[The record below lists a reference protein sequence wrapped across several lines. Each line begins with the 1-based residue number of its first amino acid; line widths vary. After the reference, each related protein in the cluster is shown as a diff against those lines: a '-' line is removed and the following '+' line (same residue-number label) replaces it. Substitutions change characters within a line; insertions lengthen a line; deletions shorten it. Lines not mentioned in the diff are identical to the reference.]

1 MMMTNTYEWECR
13 YLTAAAICLKILI
26 RLLNSYLSSILVCIL
41 SIFSPYLLT
50 PILFILRLWNRHF
63 LMTSAKVHDTLSI
76 TMKNEGEPGSPP
88 VDSRLTM
95 FGCESLAR
103 KWASMVRSTSPD
115 ILVDRLRSY
124 LSVFMAYE
132 FSPVDDSWDA
142 SEDLRL

>member
-1 MMMTNTYEWECR
+1 MMTNTYEWECR

-63 LMTSAKVHDTLSI
+63 LMTSAKVQDTLSM

-132 FSPVDDSWDA
+132 FSPADDSWDA